1 MRPIKL
7 VMCGFGPYA
16 DKTVVDFTL
25 LGESGLYLIT
35 GDTGAGKTTIFDAI
49 SYALY
54 GEASGQVREVKSLR
68 SKYADDETESYVE
81 LEFEYRDEKYKIRRI
96 PEYMRKAKRGDKLVV
111 QKEEA
116 ELYFLTK
123 DREPIINKKNVND
136 AVTEIIGLDRGQ
148 FSQIAMIAQ
157 GDFMKVLLTGTDER
171 SKILRKIFNTNEYL
185 DLQEKLK
192 RKKNELKFKY
202 QDIEKS
208 IKNYIV
214 SVQCGNDENDKEK
227 LKQIIDDNT
236 FWKTE
241 DINNFILEL
250 INKDKDLLK
259 TLEENKKEVNKNL
272 EKINETIGKTEN
284 VLAGMKNIENNEN
297 ELAKILEV
305 MPKLLEDYNLQKET
319 ESEREKLSTE
329 IEIEKQKLESYN
341 ELTKELESL
350 HNRQVNLIKLTNKET
365 KIKDDVENN
374 ENSILISEKRL
385 EEIKGCEVEF
395 EKCQSSIKSVEDKIN
410 LYSNLK
416 KLFKKYVEVKDEH
429 KSLKEKYV
437 ESVNEYNNA
446 SQNYESLMAK
456 YMDAQAGMLG
466 QNLKEGE
473 PCPVCGSTSHPHI
486 TEVKDEIPSEND
498 LKNAKNLRQKKEEK
512 RSEISGNLRAKITEI
527 DSLKERIDDVVNE
540 NPNEFAES
548 IDENSFNIL
557 EENTKKLNDDI
568 KNLNV
573 KAKELSD
580 FKEEKKTI
588 EENLPKLKNEL
599 ESKKTEIVE
608 ISNKIIEENTNIA
621 NANIRIEELQ
631 SKLKYSSLKE
641 AEEYISSL
649 QDKRNRLIKLFEK
662 ARDNYEEAKERKS
675 GLENAI
681 AALKNQ
687 FKNSKVED
695 LDELKEEK
703 KQLQSMEKKL
713 GKSEKEVHSRL
724 DMNKF
729 ANERIEKC
737 MDEAVEVEDKLQVVG
752 SLADTCNG
760 TLSSKPRITLETYV
774 QMEMFDRI
782 IVNANSH
789 FRDMTSG
796 QYELKRKHEADNKVS
811 KSGLELN
818 VIDYYSGSERD
829 IKTLSGGESFKASLS
844 MALGLSDEIQAKSG
858 GIKIDTLFVD
868 EGFGSLDGES
878 LESAM
883 RALSSITDV
892 GRLVGIISHVSEL
905 KTRIDRQIVVT
916 KDKEKG
922 SKLEII
928 N

>member
-208 IKNYIV
+208 IKNYIA

-259 TLEENKKEVNKNL
+259 TLEKNKKEVNKNL
-272 EKINETIGKTEN
+272 EKINETIGKTVN

-297 ELAKILEV
+297 ELAKVLEV
-305 MPKLLEDYNLQKET
+305 MPKLLENYNLQKET
-319 ESEREKLSTE
+319 ESEREKLATE

-350 HNRQVNLIKLTNKET
+350 HNRQENLIKLKNKET
-365 KIKDDVENN
+365 KIKGDVENI

-385 EEIKGCEVEF
+385 EEIKECEVEF

-486 TEVKDEIPSEND
+486 TEVKDEIPSEKD

-608 ISNKIIEENTNIA
+608 ISNKIIEE
-621 NANIRIEELQ
+621 LQ
-631 SKLKYSSLKE
+631 SKLK
-641 AEEYISSL
+641 
-649 QDKRNRLIKLFEK
+649 
-662 ARDNYEEAKERKS
+662 
-675 GLENAI
+675 
-681 AALKNQ
+681 
-687 FKNSKVED
+687 
-695 LDELKEEK
+695 
-703 KQLQSMEKKL
+703 
-713 GKSEKEVHSRL
+713 
-724 DMNKF
+724 
-729 ANERIEKC
+729 
-737 MDEAVEVEDKLQVVG
+737 
-752 SLADTCNG
+752 
-760 TLSSKPRITLETYV
+760 
-774 QMEMFDRI
+774 
-782 IVNANSH
+782 
-789 FRDMTSG
+789 
-796 QYELKRKHEADNKVS
+796 
-811 KSGLELN
+811 
-818 VIDYYSGSERD
+818 
-829 IKTLSGGESFKASLS
+829 
-844 MALGLSDEIQAKSG
+844 
-858 GIKIDTLFVD
+858 
-868 EGFGSLDGES
+868 
-878 LESAM
+878 
-883 RALSSITDV
+883 
-892 GRLVGIISHVSEL
+892 
-905 KTRIDRQIVVT
+905 
-916 KDKEKG
+916 
-922 SKLEII
+922 
-928 N
+928 

>member
-284 VLAGMKNIENNEN
+284 VLAGMKNSENNEN
-297 ELAKILEV
+297 ELAKVLEV

-319 ESEREKLSTE
+319 ESEREKLATE

-385 EEIKGCEVEF
+385 EDFYDYIRVSVFWGCVLKAHEEEV
-395 EKCQSSIKSVEDKIN
+395 
-410 LYSNLK
+410 
-416 KLFKKYVEVKDEH
+416 
-429 KSLKEKYV
+429 
-437 ESVNEYNNA
+437 
-446 SQNYESLMAK
+446 
-456 YMDAQAGMLG
+456 
-466 QNLKEGE
+466 
-473 PCPVCGSTSHPHI
+473 
-486 TEVKDEIPSEND
+486 
-498 LKNAKNLRQKKEEK
+498 
-512 RSEISGNLRAKITEI
+512 
-527 DSLKERIDDVVNE
+527 
-540 NPNEFAES
+540 
-548 IDENSFNIL
+548 
-557 EENTKKLNDDI
+557 
-568 KNLNV
+568 
-573 KAKELSD
+573 
-580 FKEEKKTI
+580 
-588 EENLPKLKNEL
+588 
-599 ESKKTEIVE
+599 
-608 ISNKIIEENTNIA
+608 
-621 NANIRIEELQ
+621 
-631 SKLKYSSLKE
+631 
-641 AEEYISSL
+641 
-649 QDKRNRLIKLFEK
+649 
-662 ARDNYEEAKERKS
+662 
-675 GLENAI
+675 
-681 AALKNQ
+681 
-687 FKNSKVED
+687 
-695 LDELKEEK
+695 
-703 KQLQSMEKKL
+703 
-713 GKSEKEVHSRL
+713 
-724 DMNKF
+724 
-729 ANERIEKC
+729 
-737 MDEAVEVEDKLQVVG
+737 
-752 SLADTCNG
+752 
-760 TLSSKPRITLETYV
+760 
-774 QMEMFDRI
+774 
-782 IVNANSH
+782 
-789 FRDMTSG
+789 
-796 QYELKRKHEADNKVS
+796 
-811 KSGLELN
+811 
-818 VIDYYSGSERD
+818 
-829 IKTLSGGESFKASLS
+829 
-844 MALGLSDEIQAKSG
+844 
-858 GIKIDTLFVD
+858 
-868 EGFGSLDGES
+868 
-878 LESAM
+878 
-883 RALSSITDV
+883 
-892 GRLVGIISHVSEL
+892 
-905 KTRIDRQIVVT
+905 
-916 KDKEKG
+916 
-922 SKLEII
+922 
-928 N
+928 

>member
-208 IKNYIV
+208 IKNYIA

-259 TLEENKKEVNKNL
+259 TLEKNKKEVNKNL

-297 ELAKILEV
+297 ELAKVLEV

-319 ESEREKLSTE
+319 ESEREKLATE

-341 ELTKELESL
+341 EFTKELESL

-486 TEVKDEIPSEND
+486 TEVKDEIPSEKD

-631 SKLKYSSLKE
+631 YKLKYSSLKE

-703 KQLQSMEKKL
+703 KQLQSMEKEL

>member
-81 LEFEYRDEKYKIRRI
+81 LEFEYRDEKYKIRRV
-96 PEYMRKAKRGDKLVV
+96 PEYMRKAKRGDKMVA

-208 IKNYIV
+208 IKNYIA
-214 SVQCGNDENDKEK
+214 SVQCDNDENDKEK

-259 TLEENKKEVNKNL
+259 TLEKNKKEVNKNL

-297 ELAKILEV
+297 ELAKVLEV
-305 MPKLLEDYNLQKET
+305 MPKLLENYNLQKET
-319 ESEREKLSTE
+319 ESEREKLATE

-365 KIKDDVENN
+365 EIKDDVENI

-385 EEIKGCEVEF
+385 EEIKECEVEF

-486 TEVKDEIPSEND
+486 TEVKDEIPSEKD

-540 NPNEFAES
+540 NPKHR
-548 IDENSFNIL
+548 D
-557 EENTKKLNDDI
+557 
-568 KNLNV
+568 
-573 KAKELSD
+573 
-580 FKEEKKTI
+580 
-588 EENLPKLKNEL
+588 
-599 ESKKTEIVE
+599 SK
-608 ISNKIIEENTNIA
+608 
-621 NANIRIEELQ
+621 
-631 SKLKYSSLKE
+631 
-641 AEEYISSL
+641 
-649 QDKRNRLIKLFEK
+649 
-662 ARDNYEEAKERKS
+662 
-675 GLENAI
+675 
-681 AALKNQ
+681 
-687 FKNSKVED
+687 
-695 LDELKEEK
+695 
-703 KQLQSMEKKL
+703 
-713 GKSEKEVHSRL
+713 H
-724 DMNKF
+724 
-729 ANERIEKC
+729 
-737 MDEAVEVEDKLQVVG
+737 
-752 SLADTCNG
+752 
-760 TLSSKPRITLETYV
+760 
-774 QMEMFDRI
+774 
-782 IVNANSH
+782 
-789 FRDMTSG
+789 
-796 QYELKRKHEADNKVS
+796 
-811 KSGLELN
+811 
-818 VIDYYSGSERD
+818 
-829 IKTLSGGESFKASLS
+829 
-844 MALGLSDEIQAKSG
+844 
-858 GIKIDTLFVD
+858 
-868 EGFGSLDGES
+868 
-878 LESAM
+878 
-883 RALSSITDV
+883 
-892 GRLVGIISHVSEL
+892 
-905 KTRIDRQIVVT
+905 
-916 KDKEKG
+916 
-922 SKLEII
+922 
-928 N
+928 

>member
-68 SKYADDETESYVE
+68 SKYVDDETESYVE

-208 IKNYIV
+208 IKNYIA

-241 DINNFILEL
+241 DINNFILGL

-259 TLEENKKEVNKNL
+259 TLEKNKKEVNKNL
-272 EKINETIGKTEN
+272 EKINETIGKTVN

-297 ELAKILEV
+297 ELAKVLEV
-305 MPKLLEDYNLQKET
+305 MPKLLENYNLQKET
-319 ESEREKLSTE
+319 ESEREKLATE

-486 TEVKDEIPSEND
+486 TEVKDEIPSEKD

-599 ESKKTEIVE
+599 ESKK
-608 ISNKIIEENTNIA
+608 
-621 NANIRIEELQ
+621 Q
-631 SKLKYSSLKE
+631 KLWKF
-641 AEEYISSL
+641 
-649 QDKRNRLIKLFEK
+649 QIK
-662 ARDNYEEAKERKS
+662 
-675 GLENAI
+675 
-681 AALKNQ
+681 
-687 FKNSKVED
+687 
-695 LDELKEEK
+695 
-703 KQLQSMEKKL
+703 
-713 GKSEKEVHSRL
+713 
-724 DMNKF
+724 
-729 ANERIEKC
+729 
-737 MDEAVEVEDKLQVVG
+737 
-752 SLADTCNG
+752 
-760 TLSSKPRITLETYV
+760 
-774 QMEMFDRI
+774 
-782 IVNANSH
+782 
-789 FRDMTSG
+789 
-796 QYELKRKHEADNKVS
+796 
-811 KSGLELN
+811 
-818 VIDYYSGSERD
+818 
-829 IKTLSGGESFKASLS
+829 
-844 MALGLSDEIQAKSG
+844 
-858 GIKIDTLFVD
+858 
-868 EGFGSLDGES
+868 
-878 LESAM
+878 
-883 RALSSITDV
+883 
-892 GRLVGIISHVSEL
+892 
-905 KTRIDRQIVVT
+905 
-916 KDKEKG
+916 
-922 SKLEII
+922 
-928 N
+928 

>member
-81 LEFEYRDEKYKIRRI
+81 LEFEYRDEKYKIRRV
-96 PEYMRKAKRGDKLVV
+96 PEYMRKAKRGDKMVA

-208 IKNYIV
+208 IKNYIA
-214 SVQCGNDENDKEK
+214 SVQCDNDENDKEK

-241 DINNFILEL
+241 DINNFILGL

-259 TLEENKKEVNKNL
+259 TLEKNKTEVNKNL
-272 EKINETIGKTEN
+272 EKINETIGKTVN

-297 ELAKILEV
+297 ELAKVLEV
-305 MPKLLEDYNLQKET
+305 MPKLLENYNLQKET
-319 ESEREKLSTE
+319 ESEREKLATE

-365 KIKDDVENN
+365 EIKDDVENN

-385 EEIKGCEVEF
+385 EEIKDCEVEF

-416 KLFKKYVEVKDEH
+416 KFLKKYVEVKDEH
-429 KSLKEKYV
+429 NSLKEKYV

-486 TEVKDEIPSEND
+486 TEVKDEIPSEKD

-512 RSEISGNLRAKITEI
+512 RSEISGNLRSKITEI

-580 FKEEKKTI
+580 FKEEKK
-588 EENLPKLKNEL
+588 
-599 ESKKTEIVE
+599 
-608 ISNKIIEENTNIA
+608 IIEENANIA

-703 KQLQSMEKKL
+703 KQLQSMEKEL

-760 TLSSKPRITLETYV
+760 TLSSKSRITLETYV

-782 IVNANSH
+782 IVKANSH

-796 QYELKRKHEADNKVS
+796 QYELKRKREADNKVS

>member
-7 VMCGFGPYA
+7 VMSGFGPYA

-81 LEFEYRDEKYKIRRI
+81 LEFEYRDEKYKIRRV

-136 AVTEIIGLDRGQ
+136 AVAEIIGLDRGQ

-202 QDIEKS
+202 QDIEKEV
-208 IKNYIV
+208 KNYIA

-259 TLEENKKEVNKNL
+259 TLEKNKKEVNKNL
-272 EKINETIGKTEN
+272 EKVNETIGKTEN
-284 VLAGMKNIENNEN
+284 VLTGMKNIEKNEN
-297 ELAKILEV
+297 ELAKVLEG

-319 ESEREKLSTE
+319 ESEREKLATE
-329 IEIEKQKLESYN
+329 IEIEKQKLESYD

-350 HNRQVNLIKLTNKET
+350 HNRQENLIKLTNKEA
-365 KIKDDVENN
+365 KIKGDLEKN
-374 ENSILISEKRL
+374 ENSISVSEKRL
-385 EEIKGCEVEF
+385 EEIKDCEVEF
-395 EKCQSSIKSVEDKIN
+395 EKCQSNIKSVEVKIN

-416 KLFKKYVEVKDEH
+416 KLLKKYIAVKDEH
-429 KSLKEKYV
+429 KSLEEKYV
-437 ESVNEYNNA
+437 ESVKEYNSA
-446 SQNYESLMAK
+446 SENYESLMAK

-473 PCPVCGSTSHPHI
+473 PCPVCGSTIHPHI
-486 TEVKDEIPSEND
+486 TEVKNEIPSEKD
-498 LKNAKNLRQKKEEK
+498 LKDAKNLRQKKEDK

-540 NPNEFAES
+540 NPNEFSES

-557 EENTKKLNDDI
+557 EEKKLNDDI
-568 KNLNV
+568 KKLNV

-621 NANIRIEELQ
+621 NANIRIEELK

-641 AEEYISSL
+641 AEGYISSL

-703 KQLQSMEKKL
+703 KQLQSMEKEL

-737 MDEAVEVEDKLQVVG
+737 MNEAVEVEDKLQVVG

-760 TLSSKPRITLETYV
+760 TLSSKSRITLETYV

-782 IVNANSH
+782 IVKANSH

-796 QYELKRKHEADNKVS
+796 QYELKRKREADNKVS

-905 KTRIDRQIVVT
+905 KSRIDRQIVVT

-922 SKLEII
+922 SRLEII

>member
-208 IKNYIV
+208 IKNYIA

-259 TLEENKKEVNKNL
+259 TLEKNKKKVNKNL

-297 ELAKILEV
+297 ELAKVLEV

-319 ESEREKLSTE
+319 ESEREKLATE

-341 ELTKELESL
+341 EFTKELESL

-486 TEVKDEIPSEND
+486 TEVKDEIPSEKD

>member
-208 IKNYIV
+208 IKNYIA

-259 TLEENKKEVNKNL
+259 TLEKNKKEVNKNL
-272 EKINETIGKTEN
+272 EKINETIGKTVN

-297 ELAKILEV
+297 ELAKVLEV
-305 MPKLLEDYNLQKET
+305 MPKLLENYNLQKET
-319 ESEREKLSTE
+319 EREREKLSTE

-350 HNRQVNLIKLTNKET
+350 HNRQENLIKLKNKET
-365 KIKDDVENN
+365 KIKGDVENI

-385 EEIKGCEVEF
+385 EEIKECEVEF

-486 TEVKDEIPSEND
+486 TEVKDEIPSEKD

-649 QDKRNRLIKLFEK
+649 QDKRNRLIELFEK

-703 KQLQSMEKKL
+703 KQLQSMEKEL

-760 TLSSKPRITLETYV
+760 TLSSKSRITLETYV

-782 IVNANSH
+782 IVKANSH

-796 QYELKRKHEADNKVS
+796 QYELKRKREADNKVS